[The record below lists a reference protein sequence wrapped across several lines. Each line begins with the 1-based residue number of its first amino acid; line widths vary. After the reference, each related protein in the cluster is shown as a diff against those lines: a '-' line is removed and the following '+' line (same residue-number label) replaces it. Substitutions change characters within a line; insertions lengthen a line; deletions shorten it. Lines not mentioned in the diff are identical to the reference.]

1 MGGEREARL
10 LEMIQSSMQEAV
22 DAGVIRVRI
31 TDDQLAGTKI
41 RVNGRD
47 LVNFGSCSYLGLGQD
62 SRLKEAA
69 ASAVER
75 FGPSYS
81 SSVAYASVDLYTD
94 LEQRLTR
101 IFGGHPVIPA
111 PTTTLAHLAAL
122 PVLVSRNDL
131 VIIDIQSHASMHM
144 AVDVLRGRGMN
155 VKVVRHNDMK
165 ALRSVLSSAADTYEK
180 IWYLADGVYSMFG
193 DVAPVAE
200 IDLLMEEFGNL
211 YVYYDDA
218 HGFGWAGR
226 HGIGYVLENTQLD
239 NRKVVAVSLSKSFG
253 AGGAALAI
261 GDPALAQ
268 RILLTGGTLTFGGPI
283 HPAVLGA
290 AVRSGDLHLS
300 REHAERQEVLY
311 ERIDLV
317 NKLVDECGLSVPS
330 LARTPI
336 TFVRVGTSDDAIRM
350 TKIMMANGFFVNAA
364 GYPAVP
370 IREGGV
376 RFTVTAA
383 HSAAEI
389 EALIY
394 TLAEYTNPPEVI
406 DLTEEAHQPVFER
419 RSAI

>member
-10 LEMIQSSMQEAV
+10 LEMVQSSMQEAV

-31 TDDQLAGTKI
+31 TDDQLMGTKI

-94 LEQRLTR
+94 LEQRLTE
-101 IFGGHPVIPA
+101 IFGGHSVIPA

-131 VIIDIQSHASMHM
+131 VVIDIQSHASMHM

-165 ALRSVLSSAADTYEK
+165 ALRSVLASAAETYEK

-226 HGIGYVLENTQLD
+226 HGVGYVLENTSSTNARLWPCLC
-239 NRKVVAVSLSKSFG
+239 RSPS
-253 AGGAALAI
+253 
-261 GDPALAQ
+261 
-268 RILLTGGTLTFGGPI
+268 GP
-283 HPAVLGA
+283 G
-290 AVRSGDLHLS
+290 
-300 REHAERQEVLY
+300 
-311 ERIDLV
+311 
-317 NKLVDECGLSVPS
+317 VP
-330 LARTPI
+330 RW
-336 TFVRVGTSDDAIRM
+336 
-350 TKIMMANGFFVNAA
+350 
-364 GYPAVP
+364 
-370 IREGGV
+370 
-376 RFTVTAA
+376 
-383 HSAAEI
+383 
-389 EALIY
+389 
-394 TLAEYTNPPEVI
+394 
-406 DLTEEAHQPVFER
+406 Q
-419 RSAI
+419 